1 VSASDEDKQEPTG
14 QGGIPRGPLPDV
26 QPGVGDQKTDSAPS
40 HDFEPEGSHDHP
52 RRQRISSAT
61 GTRAAVNTKNHD
73 KHDKHDKHG
82 WYSQDD
88 ARRKLTKSVVKE
100 ISIFAVIV
108 LALVVAGFIVSLK
121 EQQNTQK
128 AIAALIK
135 EGREGRH
142 GFLENSAEARRNFI
156 SGQSSE
162 AEANR
167 AAASAARAE
176 AHARKA
182 AERQAQQ
189 EASRARAEANLS
201 NARARAEGNV
211 SEAQARRA
219 ASLSPTEKLAQEAQ
233 TRNTEAQARREATA
247 AQLTAQLSSFA
258 VLLRQRLAEPP
269 SRGRGESL
277 KALEKRVAEII
288 AKLNRTK

>member
-1 VSASDEDKQEPTG
+1 MSASDEEKQEPTG
-14 QGGIPRGPLPDV
+14 QGGFPRGPLPDP
-26 QPGVGDQKTDSAPS
+26 QHGVGDQEKDSATL
-40 HDFEPEGSHDHP
+40 HDSEPEESPDHP
-52 RRQRISSAT
+52 SGQGRSTAT
-61 GTRAAVNTKNHD
+61 GRRAAASTK
-73 KHDKHDKHG
+73 KHDKHDKHPKHS

-100 ISIFAVIV
+100 MSIFLVVV
-108 LALVVAGFIVSLK
+108 LALLVAAWITNLH

-135 EGREGRH
+135 EGRESRH
-142 GFLENSAEARRNFI
+142 GFLENSAEARRNFV
-156 SGQSSE
+156 SGQQSE
-162 AEANR
+162 SEANR

-176 AHARKA
+176 ARARKA
-182 AERQAQQ
+182 AERQARE

-219 ASLSPTEKLAQEAQ
+219 ASLSPAEKLAQEAQ
-233 TRNTEAQARREATA
+233 TKNTEAQARREATA
-247 AQLTAQLSSFA
+247 AQLTSQLSSFA

-269 SRGRGESL
+269 SRERGESL
-277 KALEKRVAEII
+277 KALEKKVAELI